1 MRTSEKEAA
10 EECLRE
16 LGSAVCVMKR
26 STGLGAGVLPS
37 RAAWEDRRFTQ
48 QGKGQHCS
56 PESRMQGRINL
67 AGVSGENI
75 DLKCS
80 AVF

>member
-1 MRTSEKEAA
+1 MMNSSM
-10 EECLRE
+10 
-16 LGSAVCVMKR
+16 GP
-26 STGLGAGVLPS
+26 GAGALLLGT
-37 RAAWEDRRFTQ
+37 AWEDRRFTQ
-48 QGKGQHCS
+48 QGKGQRCS

>member
-1 MRTSEKEAA
+1 MWTSEKEAA
-10 EECLRE
+10 EAPLGE
-16 LGSAVCVMKR
+16 LGVLCVCCTEAR
-26 STGLGAGVLPS
+26 AGCW
-37 RAAWEDRRFTQ
+37 RAPAQTAREDRRCTQ
-48 QGKGQHCS
+48 QGRGQRCA
-56 PESRMQGRINL
+56 PEGRMQGRINL

>member
-1 MRTSEKEAA
+1 MMNS
-10 EECLRE
+10 
-16 LGSAVCVMKR
+16 
-26 STGLGAGVLPS
+26 STGPGAGVLLLGT
-37 RAAWEDRRFTQ
+37 AWEDRRFTQ
-48 QGKGQHCS
+48 QGKGQRCS

>member
-1 MRTSEKEAA
+1 MGTAENEAA
-10 EECLRE
+10 GESLGE
-16 LGSAVCVMKR
+16 LGGVVCVMD
-26 STGLGAGVLPS
+26 SSAGPGAGVLPLGT
-37 RAAWEDRRFTQ
+37 AWEDRRFTQ
-48 QGKGQHCS
+48 QGKGQRCS

-75 DLKCS
+75 DLKYS